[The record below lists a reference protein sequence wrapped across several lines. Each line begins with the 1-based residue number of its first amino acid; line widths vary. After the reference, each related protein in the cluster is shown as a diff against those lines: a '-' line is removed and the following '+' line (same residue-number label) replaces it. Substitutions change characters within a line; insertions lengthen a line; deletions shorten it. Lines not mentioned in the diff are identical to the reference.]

1 MSMVSVMRVAP
12 VLGMRTLAAIVGKRG
27 GQPKAADTM
36 VCPCQP
42 LSRRFM
48 DNHELAGG
56 VYGMGT
62 EINGGTVEAVPGGET
77 GV

>member
-1 MSMVSVMRVAP
+1 MVER
-12 VLGMRTLAAIVGKRG
+12 R
-27 GQPKAADTM
+27 GQPKTADTVM
-36 VCPCQP
+36 CPCQP

-62 EINGGTVEAVPGGET
+62 EINRRTVEAVSGGEI